1 MRLSESRKVL
11 PKGGATGVVE
21 GASRQQ
27 VETWATE
34 SQTDKK
40 EMSGI
45 LTMVILEEGG
55 SERRRGEK
63 RVVAWRTCV
72 GLSPA
77 VLLLGAPRDQVGSLR
92 LGRACRPHGIST
104 KIEQMKFQINYRARS
119 SLIRAITNWELI

>member
-34 SQTDKK
+34 IQSDKK

-63 RVVAWRTCV
+63 RVVVWRTCV
-72 GLSPA
+72 GPVGCLVIRRSKGPSREPPTHVLPA
-77 VLLLGAPRDQVGSLR
+77 W
-92 LGRACRPHGIST
+92 
-104 KIEQMKFQINYRARS
+104 N
-119 SLIRAITNWELI
+119 